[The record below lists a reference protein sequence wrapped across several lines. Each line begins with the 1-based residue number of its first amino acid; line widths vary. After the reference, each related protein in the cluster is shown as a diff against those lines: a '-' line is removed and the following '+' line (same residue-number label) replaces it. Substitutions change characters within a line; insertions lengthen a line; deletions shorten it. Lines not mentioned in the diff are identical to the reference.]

1 MGGHCERS
9 SATRKPPTMLVL
21 FEILFFSLESNP
33 GPRSHIANCG
43 TPAVTTRPS
52 RSPMTTSVYRAL
64 PPLSSDKVMASI
76 WRFFHCL
83 WQRSCDLFSIKSL
96 PPSFAAITWRCLSQ
110 SSGLVGEWAR
120 VCTQLPTLNLNRV
133 CCFVF
138 TSV

>member
-1 MGGHCERS
+1 MKDGHCEWS

-33 GPRSHIANCG
+33 GPRSHTANWG

-83 WQRSCDLFSIKSL
+83 WQRSLRPLFHQVLAPFLCSNNVAVS
-96 PPSFAAITWRCLSQ
+96 
-110 SSGLVGEWAR
+110 
-120 VCTQLPTLNLNRV
+120 LNLPRWWGSGPNSKHW
-133 CCFVF
+133 F
-138 TSV
+138 TTSFLQPLRYLVTP